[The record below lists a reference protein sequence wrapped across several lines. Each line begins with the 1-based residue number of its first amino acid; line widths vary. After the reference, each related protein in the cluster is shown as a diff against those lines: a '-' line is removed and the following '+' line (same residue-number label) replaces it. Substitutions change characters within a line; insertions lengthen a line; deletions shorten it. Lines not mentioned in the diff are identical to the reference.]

1 MAKDKEISLFWIIIK
16 FVTPVVV
23 LLSFIPSPTGKP
35 FIDWKELLPD
45 ADTQKT
51 VAKLI
56 NIDVSDVSI
65 KNIESTFT
73 EKKTTVYKWKD
84 NKGQWHFSEEQPLHL
99 KAQTVVI
106 SNKVNTIQ
114 APSKIN
120 SDTTQTANPSNN
132 SNTLSTNTLP
142 YGNVKQLMQDAK
154 NLQNLA
160 DDRSTKLNNF

>member
-45 ADTQKT
+45 ADTQKS

-84 NKGQWHFSEEQPLHL
+84 DKGQWHFSEEI
-99 KAQTVVI
+99 KRGRI
-106 SNKVNTIQ
+106 K
-114 APSKIN
+114 
-120 SDTTQTANPSNN
+120 
-132 SNTLSTNTLP
+132 
-142 YGNVKQLMQDAK
+142 
-154 NLQNLA
+154 
-160 DDRSTKLNNF
+160 